1 MVAKLLHGHWL
12 QTGLQFETHC
22 PFQLIKT
29 ASFVTSSS
37 HDNLCPHK
45 NCNMSMFGD
54 DLLSMEST
62 KSMTIIKG
70 LPDVPSLSPKKGLQD
85 SE

>member
-1 MVAKLLHGHWL
+1 MYGHWL
-12 QTGLQFETHC
+12 PMGLQFEAHC

-29 ASFVTSSS
+29 ASFVASSL

-45 NCNMSMFGD
+45 NCNMSMLSN

-62 KSMTIIKG
+62 
-70 LPDVPSLSPKKGLQD
+70 SP
-85 SE
+85 